1 MRRRALIEDADT
13 KLFEHCVDGMVHD
26 ESAYPLPTLAKYQIQ
41 LIFKELG
48 VEQVFCEEE
57 ADQSLAERSAKSF
70 EVRDAS
76 NFSSQRVNSSE
87 NIRQNFVRENECVVY
102 GDDSDFYLFKS
113 TRYVVF
119 GSLAEKNMLRPVNVL
134 YDRRKMLHAVV
145 YTRKIIAERLD
156 MSESS
161 LIDFCLYLG
170 NDYTSGF
177 SKDLF
182 QFEKEEET
190 VNELLESYD
199 MHSVARTFSA
209 YDDDSLDCNT
219 ADCNLNQAISFSRA
233 LYELESLDI
242 FPFDANS
249 DETSYLDSINAID
262 DALVLKCIDSVT
274 KKIERDSNDAVASR
288 KNTAAPVIDIVI
300 EIIKYICKIPTQNDT
315 EQAWKLEMTIEQ
327 ERALKYFATKISQ
340 AKNIVFNGVNKVSP
354 LVHENIDSFDGEL
367 KYHNVQFHTMYMQL
381 CRKVAKFLIDNGV
394 PTIGMN
400 PMYWYH
406 GKTFHM
412 LASKR
417 FCMATNLYIRS
428 EETSAQS
435 TKSMK
440 SKPNNNDHVQH
451 SRDNSFSTSYTHKLP
466 IDKHREVICARIR
479 ANRITIIHGETGCGK
494 SSRIPQMII
503 DDLGIAN
510 VKMFISQPRRIA
522 ATSLRSRVS
531 NEIKATMLKKEKRN
545 YKSEMMSN
553 VDSIVGLRMGHGSQD
568 CGHEINTYLV
578 LYCRIFSVVS
588 SPSSGSI

>member
-1 MRRRALIEDADT
+1 M
-13 KLFEHCVDGMVHD
+13 
-26 ESAYPLPTLAKYQIQ
+26 
-41 LIFKELG
+41 
-48 VEQVFCEEE
+48 
-57 ADQSLAERSAKSF
+57 
-70 EVRDAS
+70 
-76 NFSSQRVNSSE
+76 
-87 NIRQNFVRENECVVY
+87 
-102 GDDSDFYLFKS
+102 
-113 TRYVVF
+113 
-119 GSLAEKNMLRPVNVL
+119 AEKHILRPANVT
-134 YDRRKMLHAVV
+134 YGTRKTLHAVV
-145 YTRKIIAERLD
+145 YTRKIIAEHLD

-170 NDYTSGF
+170 NDYTSSF

-182 QFEKEEET
+182 LFETEEET
-190 VNELLESYD
+190 VNELLESHD

-209 YDDDSLDCNT
+209 YDDDRLDCNT

-242 FPFDANS
+242 FPFD
-249 DETSYLDSINAID
+249 TSGNGKYYLNSINAID
-262 DALVLKCIDSVT
+262 DALVLKCIDRVT

-300 EIIKYICKIPTQNDT
+300 EIIRYMCKIPRQNEM
-315 EQAWKLEMTIEQ
+315 EQVYKLKMTTEQ
-327 ERALKYFATKISQ
+327 ERALKYFAAKISQ
-340 AKNIVFNGVNKVSP
+340 AENIVFNGVNASTDKISP

-367 KYHNVQFHTMYMQL
+367 EYHNVQFHTMYMQL

-417 FCMATNLYIRS
+417 FCMATHLYIRS
-428 EETSAQS
+428 KETIAQS

-440 SKPNNNDHVQH
+440 SKPNDHDHVHH
-451 SRDNSFSTSYTHKLP
+451 SRDNSLSTSYANTLP
-466 IDKHREVICARIR
+466 IDKHREIICTRIR
-479 ANRITIIHGETGCGK
+479 ANRVTIIHGETGCGK

-503 DDLGIAN
+503 NDLGLAN

-531 NEIKATMLKKEKRN
+531 NEIKDTMLKKRSVIIRV
-545 YKSEMMSN
+545 KSCPML
-553 VDSIVGLRMGHGSQD
+553 IV
-568 CGHEINTYLV
+568 
-578 LYCRIFSVVS
+578 
-588 SPSSGSI
+588 